1 MEHRTLGP
9 TGESI
14 SALGFGTWPL
24 AGMMGSVD
32 RSQAVSLIR
41 RAIDS
46 GVTFIDTA
54 EAYGDTEEILG
65 EALADGYRQRCFL
78 ATKVSH
84 DFSPAGVR
92 RAAERS
98 LLHMKTDVIDLYQL
112 HNYDPSVPVEETL
125 RAVQELQDSGSVR
138 HLGVSNF
145 STAQL
150 GEATETARVVSN
162 QINYNALNRAA
173 ERDLLPAAFD
183 ANVAILVHSSLA
195 KGLLSGKYAPG
206 HTFESNDERSTFPG
220 YSGEPLRRYL
230 TVVEELKQAAAAFKL
245 SMPQASLAWL
255 LARPE
260 VTNVLVGPKS
270 AAQLDEA
277 LIAFEKTS
285 PEDRVELR
293 NRMDQVLD
301 SHDIEALC
309 PFPDQSV

>member
-84 DFSPAGVR
+84 DYSPAGVR
-92 RAAERS
+92 KAAEWS
-98 LLHMKTDVIDLYQL
+98 LLQMKTDVIDLYQL
-112 HNYDPSVPVEETL
+112 HNYDQSVPLAETL
-125 RAVQELQDSGSVR
+125 RAVQELQDSGSIR
-138 HLGVSNF
+138 HVGVSNF
-145 STAQL
+145 STSQL
-150 GEATETARVVSN
+150 GEATETARVVAN
-162 QINYNALNRAA
+162 QINYNALNRSP
-173 ERDLLPAAFD
+173 ERELLPAAFD

-195 KGLLSGKYAPG
+195 KGLLSGTYSPG

-220 YSGEPLRRYL
+220 YSGEALKRYL
-230 TVVEELKQAAAAFKL
+230 TVVEDLKGVASDFGL

-270 AAQLDEA
+270 AEQLEEA
-277 LIAFEKTS
+277 LAAFEKTS

-293 NRMDQVLD
+293 NHMDQVLD
-301 SHDIEALC
+301 RHDTEPLC
-309 PFPDQSV
+309 PFPNQLV